1 MKEFMGKDFMLS
13 NETAKELYKVAKKM
27 PIYDY
32 HCHLNPREIY
42 ENKQFRSVT
51 ELMLGG
57 DHYKWRAMLSNGA
70 PERCIRGDGSDYEKF
85 FAFASMLKYAIGNP
99 LFHWTHLELRRVFGI
114 EEILNEESAPRIY
127 EQCNQM
133 LATEEFR
140 CRRLIEKFNVKV
152 ICTTDDPCDDLQY
165 HKLIAEDP
173 DFSVK
178 VLPAW
183 RPDKAIN
190 IDKGGFVDYMGKLA
204 RVSGISTLNLA
215 DMMRALES
223 RVDYFHACGARISD
237 HGLDTVPYA
246 PPSHTIAGEAY
257 RKAMSGQPLTELE
270 VNTYKTY
277 VLVELGKMYK
287 ARGWTMQYHMG
298 ALRNNNQRMFDTY
311 GPDTGF
317 DSINDLLI
325 ANNLSNLL
333 RVQDTEG
340 NLPKTILYSLNPRD
354 NYVLGTMIGNFQG
367 DEIPGKIQLGS
378 GWWFNDQRDG
388 MVDQMKT
395 LANMGLLG
403 RFVGMLT
410 DSRSFVSYPRHEYFR
425 RILCDVIGT
434 WVENGEYPADME
446 ALGELVQGISFN
458 NARDYFG
465 IPIE

>member
-1 MKEFMGKDFMLS
+1 MKEFMGPDFMLD
-13 NETAKELYKVAKKM
+13 NETAKELYKVAETM

-70 PERCIRGDGSDYEKF
+70 PERCIRGDASDFEKF

-99 LFHWTHLELRRVFGI
+99 LYHWTHLELQRVFGI
-114 EEILNEESAPRIY
+114 TEILNEESAKRIF

-140 CRRLIEKFNVKV
+140 CRRLIERFNVKV
-152 ICTTDDPCDDLQY
+152 VCTTDDPCDDLQY
-165 HKLIAEDP
+165 HKLLAADK
-173 DFSVK
+173 DFKVK

-190 IDKGGFVDYMGKLA
+190 IDKGGFVEYMGKLA
-204 RVSGISTLNLA
+204 RVSGVNTLNLA
-215 DMMRALES
+215 DMMKALET
-223 RVDYFHACGARISD
+223 RLDYFHACGARVSD

-270 VNTYKTY
+270 INTYKTY
-277 VLVELGKMYK
+277 VLVELGRMYK
-287 ARGWTMQYHMG
+287 ERGWTMQYHMG
-298 ALRNNNQRMFDTY
+298 AMRNNNQRMFETY

-333 RVQDTEG
+333 RVQDYEG

-388 MVDQMKT
+388 MIEQMKA
-395 LANMGLLG
+395 LANLGLLG

-410 DSRSFVSYPRHEYFR
+410 DSRSFISYPRHEYFR
-425 RILCDVIGT
+425 RILCNLLGT
-434 WVENGEYPADME
+434 WVENGEYPADMD
-446 ALGELVQGISFN
+446 ALKEIVRGICYE
-458 NARDYFG
+458 NAVKYFG
-465 IPIE
+465 IDVE

>member
-165 HKLIAEDP
+165 HKLIAKDP

-388 MVDQMKT
+388 MEEQMKA
-395 LANMGLLG
+395 LANLGLLG

-410 DSRSFVSYPRHEYFR
+410 DSRSFISYPRHEYFR
-425 RILCDVIGT
+425 RILCNLLGT
-434 WVENGEYPADME
+434 WVENGEYPADMD
-446 ALGELVQGISFN
+446 ALKEIVRGICYE
-458 NARDYFG
+458 NAVKYFG
-465 IPIE
+465 IDVD